1 MFTGPRAVLLGI
13 LFVGMLF
20 GSRATAQELCN
31 PADPCGDEGI
41 ALYSPQGAPAGED
54 ALRSGEAANPP
65 AERVVRRPTRSTRGI
80 PAMSARRTS
89 ILLTLFL
96 ATQMNSPSFK
106 AVAATAPQAG
116 STLGLL
122 PGVVVATGSRIKP
135 ASLERPRFARATGLS
150 RHAAL
155 SLRDSLISH

>member
-31 PADPCGDEGI
+31 PADPCGGEGI

-54 ALRSGEAANPP
+54 ALRSEEAANAP
-65 AERVVRRPTRSTRGI
+65 ADPVARKPARRI

-96 ATQMNSPSFK
+96 ASQMNSPSFK
-106 AVAATAPQAG
+106 VVAATAPQAG

-122 PGVVVATGSRIKP
+122 PGVVVANGSRLKP
-135 ASLERPRFARATGLS
+135 ASLERPRFARATGSS

-155 SLRDSLISH
+155 ILRDSLISH